1 MTSSNL
7 KSHTIGWIGIGRM
20 GYPMAGRLAD
30 AGCDIA
36 VYNRTR
42 AKAEPLASHGAL
54 IVDKP
59 AELADRDIVFTM
71 VSTSDDLK
79 QVLLGPN
86 GVLSRSGAAP
96 KILVDCSTISQE
108 ASAEIRAAAA
118 KVGTQLLAA
127 PVSGN
132 AKVIKAGKL
141 SIVASGPKQ
150 AYEAALPYLQS
161 IGQGVSYVGDG
172 ELARMVKICHN
183 VLLGVV
189 TQSLAEITVLAEK
202 AGVPRHAF
210 LDFINKSVMGSVFT
224 KYKTPAFVNLDFT
237 TTFTPYL
244 LRKDIDL
251 GLEAGRRL
259 EVPLPLTALTRE
271 IVQSLMGNGYLDTD
285 FSTLLLLQ
293 AKAAGIEL
301 KPENVEVSDGLSQH
315 ANR

>member
-1 MTSSNL
+1 
-7 KSHTIGWIGIGRM
+7 M

-30 AGCDIA
+30 AGCNIA

-42 AKAEPLASHGAL
+42 AKAEPLAARGAR
-54 IVDKP
+54 IVEKP

-86 GVLSRSGAAP
+86 GVLSRSGTAP
-96 KILVDCSTISQE
+96 KVLVDCSTISQE

-141 SIVASGPKQ
+141 SIVASGPKP
-150 AYEAALPYLQS
+150 AYEQALPYLQS

-189 TQSLAEITVLAEK
+189 AQSLAEITVLAEK

-251 GLEAGRRL
+251 GLEAGRRF
-259 EVPLPLTALTRE
+259 EVPLPLAALTRE
-271 IVQSLMGNGYLDTD
+271 ILQSLMGNGYVDTD

-293 AKAAGIEL
+293 AKASGIEL
-301 KPENVEVSDGLSQH
+301 KPENVEVSDGL
-315 ANR
+315 

>member
-1 MTSSNL
+1 MSSSNL
-7 KSHTIGWIGIGRM
+7 KRHTIGWIGIGRM

-30 AGCDIA
+30 AGCNIA

-42 AKAEPLASHGAL
+42 AKAEPLAARGAR
-54 IVDKP
+54 IVEKP

-86 GVLSRSGAAP
+86 GVLSRSGTAP
-96 KILVDCSTISQE
+96 KVLVDCSTISQE

-141 SIVASGPKQ
+141 SIVASGPKP
-150 AYEAALPYLQS
+150 AYEQALPYLQS

-189 TQSLAEITVLAEK
+189 AQSLAEITVLAEK

-259 EVPLPLTALTRE
+259 EVPLPLAALTRQ
-271 IVQSLMGNGYLDTD
+271 IVQSLMGNGYVDTD

-293 AKAAGIEL
+293 AKASGIEL
-301 KPENVEVSDGLSQH
+301 KPENVEVSDGL
-315 ANR
+315 